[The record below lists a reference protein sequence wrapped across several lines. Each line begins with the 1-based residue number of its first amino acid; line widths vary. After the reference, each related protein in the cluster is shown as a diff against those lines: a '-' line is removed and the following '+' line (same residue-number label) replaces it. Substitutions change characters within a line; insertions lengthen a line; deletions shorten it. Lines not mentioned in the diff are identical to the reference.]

1 MADKAPVLDED
12 VNNPSVTAKDP
23 GPGLTFLLIRSYEEA
38 RIGFAVILTISV
50 VVTVLGIIVNMVISF
65 VMLRKKRYKRNGSNF
80 FIMHLALLELLYRFL
95 AFPIIIAFAVSTSG
109 IESIQCKAIAFFS
122 KTCSTA
128 TFGSLVAIAIDRYQN
143 IVHPL
148 QKLKSRRKPV
158 LLVSFLWLC
167 ATILSCPFVAS
178 VENISVLEIPEARGM
193 SCDECAHQKICDI
206 PQNMLGQSSTTLY
219 FLCAFLVPLMIITVL
234 YIKIA
239 IFLHQRSNNGM
250 MNRVTARSRTKAVRM
265 LVLIVLGYV
274 FSLGPSVLLAM
285 LRSFGVLNNLS
296 FDVVLL
302 ASWIAEFAAFTSSLG
317 NLLIYA
323 YYNGDFRKEL
333 VRLFPKRGTKKVDSC
348 TLTLTKTKKSN
359 DTVPR
364 AL

>member
-219 FLCAFLVPLMIITVL
+219 FLCAFLVPLMIISVL
-234 YIKIA
+234 YIKVA

-296 FDVVLL
+296 FDVMLL